1 MKRIRS
7 SPSPRLSP
15 RTKRVL
21 NSPHISVRKTK
32 RRSPSSPGRV
42 KFTKD
47 NMYPKVHTNPIVVR
61 GSVRPYYFD
70 MEPDTKRSKSDSQ
83 DTQPLEQELYDQD
96 GTQPF
101 EQELD
106 PKNRGGLRYKRLCRF

>member
-7 SPSPRLSP
+7 SPRLSP
-15 RTKRVL
+15 GTKRVL
-21 NSPHISVRKTK
+21 HSPLISVQKTK
-32 RRSPSSPGRV
+32 RRSPGRV

-61 GSVRPYYFD
+61 GSVKPYYFD

-106 PKNRGGLRYKRLCRF
+106 QKNRGGLRYKRLCRF

>member
-1 MKRIRS
+1 MKRTRS
-7 SPSPRLSP
+7 SPRLSP
-15 RTKRVL
+15 PTQRVL
-21 NSPHISVRKTK
+21 PHISVRKTK
-32 RRSPSSPGRV
+32 RRSPSSPGIV

-61 GSVRPYYFD
+61 GSVKPYYFD

-83 DTQPLEQELYDQD
+83 DTPLEQELYDQD

-101 EQELD
+101 EQELY